1 MPSESPRPP
10 SAVRVQQ
17 LIAQSGLASR
27 RQAEEWIRQGRV
39 RVNGTAVQLGA
50 KAVWGH
56 DEVTVDGAPVP
67 RPRDPQYWV
76 VNKPAGYTVSL
87 RDTHAQHLVTELLP
101 HRVGRVFPVGR
112 LDRETRGLLLLTDD
126 GWLAHRLMHPRYEVP
141 RTYVAWVQGWPTA
154 ARLDRL
160 RRGVS
165 LAEGPARVRTVTVLR
180 RERDRTQVQ
189 IVLAEGKKREIRR
202 LFRAVGHP
210 VLDLVR
216 TAYGPL
222 SLGDLA
228 EGAVR
233 PLTADEVR
241 RLYALVRGRSPAARR
256 AGTVLREETGG
267 KRGIN
272 RPTAADAGRSR
283 RLGPARPRHPVR

>member
-1 MPSESPRPP
+1 MPSGSGRPP
-10 SAVRVQQ
+10 SVVRVQQ
-17 LIAQSGLASR
+17 LIARSGLASR
-27 RQAEEWIRQGRV
+27 RQAEDWIRQGRV
-39 RVNGTAVQLGA
+39 RVNGVPVELGA
-50 KAVWGH
+50 KAVWGR
-56 DEVTVDGAPVP
+56 DDVTVDGAPVP
-67 RPRDPQYWV
+67 PPRDPQYWV

-87 RDTHAQHLVTELLP
+87 RDAHAKHLVTELLP
-101 HRVGRVFPVGR
+101 SRAGRVFPVGR
-112 LDRETRGLLLLTDD
+112 LDRDTRGLLLLTDD

-141 RTYVAWVQGWPTA
+141 RTYVAWVEGFPTA
-154 ARLDRL
+154 ARLERL

-165 LAEGPARVRTVTVLR
+165 LAEGPARVRAVSVLK
-180 RERDRTQVQ
+180 REQNRTQVQ

-222 SLGDLA
+222 TLGDLG
-228 EGAVR
+228 EGEAR
-233 PLTADEVR
+233 PLTVEEVR
-241 RLYALVRGRSPAARR
+241 RLYALVRGRSFADRR
-256 AGTVLREETGG
+256 TGSVLREETRG

-272 RPTAADAGRSR
+272 RPTAADTGRSR